1 MCPLIYFIQHNTF
14 KIYTHYHAWQDF
26 IFLWL
31 SSIPLHVCVHKC
43 VCVCVCVYE
52 REREIFIHSSINGHL
67 GCSRI
72 LAIANNT
79 STNMGMQVS
88 F

>member
-1 MCPLIYFIQHNTF
+1 MVSVLCLIYFIQHNTF

-43 VCVCVCVYE
+43 VCVCVCVCVCIHLTV
-52 REREIFIHSSINGHL
+52 RESCEVNRMISTLQLKKLQLREG
-67 GCSRI
+67 
-72 LAIANNT
+72 
-79 STNMGMQVS
+79 V
-88 F
+88 